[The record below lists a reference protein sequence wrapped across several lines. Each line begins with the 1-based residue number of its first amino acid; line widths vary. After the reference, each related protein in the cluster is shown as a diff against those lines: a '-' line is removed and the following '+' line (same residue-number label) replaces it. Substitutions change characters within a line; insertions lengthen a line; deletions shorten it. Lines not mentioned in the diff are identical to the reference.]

1 MKRFLL
7 VLEGRAAAHHYH
19 LLVGDILGRRLGAQ
33 RVLRSAWIVESDTCE
48 NVYRSI
54 LYYTPCEDGVLVV
67 PLTEDRFARNLRSPI
82 EDRASETETEIETG
96 ITTPLPAATVAH
108 S

>member
-1 MKRFLL
+1 MGRFLL

-19 LLVGDILGRRLGAQ
+19 LLVGDILGRRLGAR

-67 PLTEDRFARNLRSPI
+67 PLGDDHFARNLRSPV
-82 EDRASETETEIETG
+82 EEPTTAS
-96 ITTPLPAATVAH
+96 TTTTPAATVSH